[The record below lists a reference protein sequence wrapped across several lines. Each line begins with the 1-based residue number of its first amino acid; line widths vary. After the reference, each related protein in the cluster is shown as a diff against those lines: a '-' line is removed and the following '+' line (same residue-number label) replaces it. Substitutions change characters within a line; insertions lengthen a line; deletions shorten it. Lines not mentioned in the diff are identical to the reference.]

1 MQPAPTQPTS
11 PSTATLSQF
20 VEAYNTAKSIAERQ
34 AHLLAQVEALPPR
47 TRDRK
52 VLITNAKDVLHELN
66 TKKHEA
72 HRKIKSEF
80 SRSYCGNADRFEN
93 AVKEFKRVR
102 SCSEVQAQALDA
114 VLNAITNTH
123 ETNRYSEH
131 ELCNGS
137 IMPAFTLSV
146 RCYTDGIPD
155 HIEIRYKGKNSYF
168 SILSISLTTI
178 HLYSNEPIAY
188 RVSGCSYTTNTPAE
202 LHELSVACEV
212 ARAVLTCLQD
222 SYFVSMESTTAC
234 DALKEQIALL
244 SPAEETE
251 PKE

>member
-1 MQPAPTQPTS
+1 MQPAITPNS
-11 PSTATLSQF
+11 PSTATLSQL
-20 VEAYNTAKSIAERQ
+20 VEAYNTAKSLAERQ

-80 SRSYCGNADRFEN
+80 SRSYCGNAERFEG

-114 VLNAITNTH
+114 VLNAIKNTH
-123 ETNRYSEH
+123 DTHRFNEY
-131 ELCNGS
+131 ELNNGS

-146 RCYTDGIPD
+146 RCYTDGLPN
-155 HIEIRYKGKNSYF
+155 HIELRYKGEKSYF
-168 SILSISLTTI
+168 PIFSIQLTTI
-178 HLYSNEPIAY
+178 HLYDDEPIVFK
-188 RVSGCSYTTNTPAE
+188 VSGCSYSSSVPSE
-202 LHELSVACEV
+202 LHELSVACEIV
-212 ARAVLTCLQD
+212 RAVLTCLQD
-222 SYFVSMESTTAC
+222 SYFVSMDSKTAC
-234 DALKEQIALL
+234 KVLEEQITLL
-244 SPAEETE
+244 SPAVEIEPTE
-251 PKE
+251 